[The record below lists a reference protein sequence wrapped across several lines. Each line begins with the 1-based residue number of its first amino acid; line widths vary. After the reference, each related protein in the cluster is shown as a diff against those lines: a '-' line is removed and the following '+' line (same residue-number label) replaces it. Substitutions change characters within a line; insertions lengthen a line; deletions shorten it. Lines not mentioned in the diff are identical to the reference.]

1 MLTEKEVKNKEL
13 KEKIEGS
20 KTEEKPS
27 IDELNELKDTLQNL
41 EEEYELYK
49 IDSDSQINKLS
60 KEKEE
65 LQRSEH
71 DLKTKLI
78 DLDNENQKLKE
89 DIANLELEKNQ
100 LEEEKNNKMEND
112 NHNDLLIEIESLQN
126 QIQELKESK
135 DKILISSD
143 QEKTSYINERKEIE
157 SLYSQVKDQK
167 FELEKQFNS
176 LKQSSQR
183 ELSVVTEK
191 AKNDLNQK
199 QNEINKITESLTK
212 SEKVNDS
219 LKKEIE

>member
-1 MLTEKEVKNKEL
+1 M
-13 KEKIEGS
+13 
-20 KTEEKPS
+20 
-27 IDELNELKDTLQNL
+27 
-41 EEEYELYK
+41 
-49 IDSDSQINKLS
+49 
-60 KEKEE
+60 
-65 LQRSEH
+65 
-71 DLKTKLI
+71 
-78 DLDNENQKLKE
+78 
-89 DIANLELEKNQ
+89 ELEKNQ

-112 NHNDLLIEIESLQN
+112 NHNDLLIELESLQN

-219 LKKEIE
+219 LKKRNRKTRQRAQ